1 MTTPASQKPL
11 SISLQSCAKTFADG
25 TRVLE
30 PLDLDIRAGETLVL
44 LGPSGCGKTTT
55 LRLIAGLEQ
64 PDAGGRVLFDGV
76 DVTTQSIESRNVGMV
91 FQSYALF
98 PNMTVAEN
106 VGYGLRIRKRPVAEQ
121 RTRVAE
127 MLAMMRIEALADRS
141 IDQLSGG
148 QRQRVALARALAV
161 QPRAL
166 LLDEPLTALDAQL
179 RDALRVEINQL
190 LRELGITAIYV
201 THDQAEAM
209 ALGDRI
215 IVMSHGRVAQ
225 TGTPREIY
233 HQPASPFVA
242 GFIGTMNRLSGEMG
256 PNGFSCAAGIVPW
269 QGGHSAASEILFRPE
284 DVRIA
289 GAGEHADLVG
299 TVAAAFFLGDRT
311 RLFVDIGDRQPL
323 VVESMA
329 RCTLQLGEA
338 VRMRV
343 DPQGVLD
350 LSSHRASH

>member
-1 MTTPASQKPL
+1 MMTDPQPL
-11 SISLQSCAKTFADG
+11 SISLQGCAKTFANG

-30 PLDLDIRAGETLVL
+30 PLDLEIAAGETLVL

-76 DVTTQSIESRNVGMV
+76 DVTRQGIETRNVGMV

-106 VGYGLRIRKRPVAEQ
+106 IGYGLRIRKLPAAEA
-121 RTRVAE
+121 RARVAE
-127 MLAMMRIEALADRS
+127 MMAMMRIEALADRH

-161 QPRAL
+161 RPRAL

-179 RDALRVEINQL
+179 RDTLRVEINLL
-190 LRELGITAIYV
+190 LRQLGITTVYV

-209 ALGDRI
+209 VLGDRI
-215 IVMSHGRVAQ
+215 IVMSHGKVAQ
-225 TGTPREIY
+225 AGTPREIY
-233 HQPASPFVA
+233 HRPSSAFVA
-242 GFIGTMNRLSGEMG
+242 DFIGTMNRVRGEWREG
-256 PNGFSCAAGIVPW
+256 AFACA
-269 QGGHSAASEILFRPE
+269 GGRLRWADSEKAVSELMFRPG
-284 DVRIA
+284 DVRIV
-289 GAGEHADLVG
+289 GDMESPDLEG

-311 RLFVDIGDRQPL
+311 RVLVDVGGEAPL
-323 VVESMA
+323 IVESLA
-329 RCTLQLGEA
+329 RCTLQVGQA
-338 VRMRV
+338 VKLQV
-343 DPQGVLD
+343 DPAGILA
-350 LSSHRASH
+350 L

>member
-1 MTTPASQKPL
+1 MSTTPQPL
-11 SISLQSCAKTFADG
+11 RIELQACAKTFPGG

-30 PLDLDIRAGETLVL
+30 PLDLTINAGETLVL

-64 PDAGGRVLFDGV
+64 PDAGGRVLFDGQ
-76 DVTTQSIESRNVGMV
+76 DVTVQSIETRNVGMV

-106 VGYGLRIRKRPVAEQ
+106 IGYGLRIRKLPAAQQ
-121 RTRVAE
+121 RERVAE
-127 MLAMMRIEALADRS
+127 MLAMMRITPLADRH

-179 RDALRVEINQL
+179 RDALRVEINLL
-190 LRELGITAIYV
+190 LRRLGITAVYV
-201 THDQAEAM
+201 THDQSEAM

-215 IVMSHGRVAQ
+215 IVMDHGRVAQ
-225 TGTPREIY
+225 IGTPREIY
-233 HQPASPFVA
+233 QQPASAFVA
-242 GFIGTMNRLSGEMG
+242 GFIGTMNRVRGRLG
-256 PNGFSCAAGIVPW
+256 PNGFSCTAGNLRW
-269 QGGHSAASEILFRPE
+269 HGHSANGHIEELLFRPE
-284 DVRIA
+284 DIHVA
-289 GAGEHADLVG
+289 ADGQSPDLTG

-311 RLFVDIGDRQPL
+311 RLFVDVGQAQPL
-323 VVESMA
+323 VVDSQA
-329 RCTLQLGEA
+329 RSTAQVGQTVGLLVE
-338 VRMRV
+338 
-343 DPQGVLD
+343 PQGL
-350 LSSHRASH
+350 LAL